1 MGLTWCTIGIVDLK
15 ESGTQANHTPA
26 SIQLNTPFFYFN
38 LNSIMQS
45 FLMRTGVNSIS
56 NEEVILD
63 LFNLFLDFIG
73 NHQYWLRWG
82 QSAC

>member
-1 MGLTWCTIGIVDLK
+1 
-15 ESGTQANHTPA
+15 
-26 SIQLNTPFFYFN
+26 
-38 LNSIMQS
+38 MQS

-82 QSAC
+82 QSACWNRTNNH